1 MNASIKRL
9 LCRPSATMVARIAVT
24 FPFWSSGFSKL
35 LAFDAGAAEMAAHGL
50 EPAAAF
56 NAATVIVQLGAS
68 ALIVLGRF
76 AWLGAA
82 ILTVFTALTIVL
94 VHRFWAITDEPF
106 RTIALHVSM
115 EHVGIIGGLVGVAAL
130 AAVQERDGRPVPRTA

>member
-1 MNASIKRL
+1 M
-9 LCRPSATMVARIAVT
+9 
-24 FPFWSSGFSKL
+24 
-35 LAFDAGAAEMAAHGL
+35 
-50 EPAAAF
+50 
-56 NAATVIVQLGAS
+56 IVQLGAS

-106 RTIALHVSM
+106 PTIALHVSM
-115 EHVGIIGGLVGVAAL
+115 EHVGIIGGLIGVAAL